1 MNRIFPFVLIAASA
15 CVAEVEGSDLLTEV
29 LPPEDIGLLWDD
41 SFNGIED
48 DVVAIV
54 PVDVLVYDISLDLPV
69 QGVDVLLTP
78 DHQDARVLAP
88 ESVDLLDPSDC
99 MDCEGTLDIY
109 RGFYVEYIA
118 DSYQASVV
126 TDVDGIARAYVEV
139 DAFPLSDEGREPIS
153 VQVEAD
159 GHVVAFRIAPE

>member
-54 PVDVLVYDISLDLPV
+54 PVDVLPIATTGKVFRTS
-69 QGVDVLLTP
+69 
-78 DHQDARVLAP
+78 
-88 ESVDLLDPSDC
+88 PS
-99 MDCEGTLDIY
+99 
-109 RGFYVEYIA
+109 RP
-118 DSYQASVV
+118 S
-126 TDVDGIARAYVEV
+126 
-139 DAFPLSDEGREPIS
+139 
-153 VQVEAD
+153 
-159 GHVVAFRIAPE
+159 